1 MMNIRRIGRRFP
13 DYGWSWPTGSLD
25 QLLKAALLPD
35 EEAARLCAAGWLDQN
50 DIDHVSFREHRLLTA
65 ISDRFGRKLTG
76 HAAYPRL
83 VGLQKMLWTKS
94 RMAMREAEPAL
105 KAMVDTGCMVML
117 IKGASRIALDAAAQ
131 RGRVAHDI
139 DILVRPRDMQ
149 PAFDVLRDRDW
160 QIATGVSP
168 QYLRTRLA
176 SLRSMNFFKGNYGD
190 IDLHQLAYD
199 GSQQSAEDDLAIW
212 RRATAAEFSGVGVVV
227 PSPADRIALAIA
239 HGGLDAHTHS
249 DWLVDCTV
257 AIQGDGKAAPD
268 GNVDWSIFLDVIA
281 RRGLAVA
288 AAVALSYLALEIGIA
303 VPEAVLA
310 KVVDMADRRGAAR
323 LSSVLQAKPR
333 TDFGALTWLSRGFA
347 KQLRLQRKK
356 GRLKQTEPDIVWR
369 GKAVAAKAIPV
380 SSPPT
385 LSQAIAGPQGGT
397 GQMMMDV
404 IVRIAVPPVRR
415 RIEMEINSGDRHVA
429 RLRSMVLSRAGGE
442 RMLRF
447 RGKVRLGKAE
457 QALVLEARP
466 SRQFR
471 NWDNERTV
479 ATYGALPFQ
488 LVSATFS
495 PAE

>member
-1 MMNIRRIGRRFP
+1 MAKIRPIGRRFP

-35 EEAARLCAAGWLDQN
+35 EEAAGRCAAHWLDEN
-50 DIDHVSFREHRLLTA
+50 DIDHVSFREHRLLAA
-65 ISDRFGRKLTG
+65 ISDRFGRKLAA
-76 HAAYPRL
+76 HPAYPRL

-105 KAMVDTGCMVML
+105 KAMVEAGCTVML
-117 IKGASRIALDAAAQ
+117 IKGASRVALDAAAQ

-139 DILVRPRDMQ
+139 DILVRPQDMQ
-149 PAFDVLRDRDW
+149 PAFDVLRARDW

-168 QYLRTRLA
+168 QYLRMRLA

-199 GSQQSAEDDLAIW
+199 GSQQSAEDDFAIW
-212 RRATAAEFSGVGVVV
+212 QRAIPAQFSGVSVLV

-249 DWLVDCTV
+249 DWLVDCAV
-257 AIQGDGKAAPD
+257 AVDG
-268 GNVDWSIFLDVIA
+268 GEVDWEMFLDVTA

-288 AAVALSYLALEIGIA
+288 AAVALSYLSLEIGIA
-303 VPEAVLA
+303 VPEPVLSR
-310 KVVDMADRRGAAR
+310 VLEMADRHGLSR

-333 TDFGALTWLSRGFA
+333 TDFGGLTWLSRGFA

-356 GRLKQTEPDIVWR
+356 GRLKQLQPDVVWR
-369 GKAVAAKAIPV
+369 GRSMAVMTALAA
-380 SSPPT
+380 SPLG
-385 LSQAIAGPQGGT
+385 LSQSIAGPQDDAREVT
-397 GQMMMDV
+397 LDV
-404 IVRIAVPPVRR
+404 VVRIVVPPVRR

-429 RLRSMVLSRAGGE
+429 RLRWMAISRNGGE
-442 RMLRF
+442 RVLRF
-447 RGKVRLGKAE
+447 RGKVSLGE
-457 QALVLEARP
+457 TGRALVLEARP

-471 NWDNERTV
+471 VWDNERTV

-488 LVSATFS
+488 LVSAKFS
-495 PAE
+495 PAN